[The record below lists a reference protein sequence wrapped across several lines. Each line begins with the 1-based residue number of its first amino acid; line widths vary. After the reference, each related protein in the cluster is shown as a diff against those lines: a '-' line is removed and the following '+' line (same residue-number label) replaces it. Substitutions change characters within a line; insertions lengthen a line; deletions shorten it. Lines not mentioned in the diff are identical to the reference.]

1 MSTQSA
7 AAGGLKSFFANRFV
21 QAIMVSGLFLQVGIW
36 VRNFAILL
44 FVTDQ
49 TNNDPYAVSLVSVAE
64 FLPIFLFSFI
74 GGTFADRWR
83 PKRTMVLC
91 DILSALSIVFVL
103 LAMVFGSWKAVF
115 FATFVSSILSQFS
128 QPSGMKLFK
137 LHVPE
142 EQMQMGMSVYQ
153 TMFAVFM
160 IIGPMLGTFVYFKFG
175 IDTAIG
181 IMGVCFILSAAA
193 LTFLPPDRPEER
205 KEATHVWQDMK
216 LGFRYV
222 LSSRLL
228 VSLGGCFLTAG
239 LALGLINPLGI
250 FLVTEQLA
258 LSKEHLQWFTA
269 VNGFAMIV
277 GGVLAMG
284 MSKKISPQAMLIF
297 GLVDS
302 VLTIGT
308 FGLTNRLWIALTAQF
323 LSGLSLPGIQI
334 SINTMI
340 LKNTEEAYVGRV
352 NGILNPL
359 FMGAMVVTMSASGA
373 VKDWI
378 SLPNVY
384 LLSAAF
390 FILSVLSILP
400 IFKLSAPNPA
410 GSGNAGEA
418 ANG

>member
-1 MSTQSA
+1 MTNQAA
-7 AAGGLKSFFANRFV
+7 AAGSMRSFFANRFV

-49 TNNDPYAVSLVSVAE
+49 TNNDPYAVSLISVAE

-91 DILSALSIVFVL
+91 DILSAASILFVL
-103 LAMVFGSWKAVF
+103 LGMIFGSWKAVF
-115 FATFVSSILSQFS
+115 FATFVSAILSQFS

-137 LHVPE
+137 VHVPE
-142 EQMQMGMSVYQ
+142 EQMQMGMSLYQ

-160 IIGPMLGTFVYFKFG
+160 IIGPMMGTFVYFKFG

-181 IMGVCFILSAAA
+181 IMGVCFLLSAAA
-193 LTFLPPDRPEER
+193 LLFLPADQKVEGQ
-205 KEATHVWQDMK
+205 KETSHVVQDMK
-216 LGFRYV
+216 QGFRYV
-222 LSSRLL
+222 LSNKLL

-239 LALGLINPLGI
+239 LALGLINPMGI
-250 FLVTEQLA
+250 FLVTEQLG
-258 LSKEHLQWFTA
+258 LTKEHLQWFTA
-269 VNGFAMIV
+269 VNGVAMII

-284 MSKKISPQAMLIF
+284 FAKRYTPQAMLTF
-297 GLVDS
+297 GMIVS
-302 VLTIGT
+302 MFTIGT
-308 FGLTNRLWIALTAQF
+308 FGLTTHLWVALTAQF
-323 LSGLSLPGIQI
+323 FSGLAIPGIQI

-359 FMGAMVVTMSASGA
+359 FMGAMVVTMSAAGVMKA
-373 VKDWI
+373 WV

-384 LLSAAF
+384 LISAAF
-390 FILSVLSILP
+390 FLLGVLTMLP
-400 IFKLSAPNPA
+400 VFKMPATGKA
-410 GSGNAGEA
+410 GSSGSGA
-418 ANG
+418 